1 MRRFLN
7 YFLTPWNLI
16 ALMLVLC
23 VLGVRYVQNRPT
35 ALEIDPAL
43 LNLNDTGKTELP
55 LRLYFAALDGRNYSV
70 ESRTA
75 PLSRDD
81 LETRA
86 MVALRVWMAGP
97 LATESLRLVPEDAD
111 TPTVFARKD
120 TVYVDIP
127 AGWVTYQ
134 LGLSAETLLYC
145 GVASTLLDLQNAK
158 KVQFLLNGKPATTIG
173 GHVETRQPYTKDT
186 CPKA

>member
-1 MRRFLN
+1 MRRFFG

-16 ALMLVLC
+16 ALMLVLG
-23 VLGVRYVQNRPT
+23 VLGVRYIQNRPT
-35 ALEIDPAL
+35 ALTIDPAL
-43 LNLNDTGKTELP
+43 LRLNDTGKAELP

-75 PLSRDD
+75 PLNRDD

-86 MVALRVWMAGP
+86 IVAVRVWMAGP
-97 LATESLRLVPEDAD
+97 LAKESLRLVPEDAD
-111 TPTVFARKD
+111 TPTIYARKD
-120 TVYVDIP
+120 TVYADIP
-127 AGWVTYQ
+127 SGWVQYQ

-145 GVASTLLDLQNAK
+145 GLASTLLDLKNVK
-158 KVQFLLNGKPATTIG
+158 NVQFLLNGKPATTIG
-173 GHVETRQPYTKDT
+173 GHVETQQPFTKDT